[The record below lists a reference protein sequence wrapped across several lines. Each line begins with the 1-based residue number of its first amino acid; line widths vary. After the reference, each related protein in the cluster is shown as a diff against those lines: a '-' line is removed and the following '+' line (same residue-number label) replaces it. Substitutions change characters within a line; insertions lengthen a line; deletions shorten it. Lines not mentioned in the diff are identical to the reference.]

1 LKTRW
6 KKLLVLLLA
15 AALLGVN
22 IKALAD
28 EAEGRRFSIASVSG
42 EEAFMTRGGN
52 AQMRA
57 VAGIPLREGNQVST
71 GQKTKIYL
79 ETDDSKTIKLDE
91 DTKVLVSA
99 SSAKRLKL
107 TLESGSMFFNVDKP
121 LKEDED
127 LRFEAAQ
134 TSMSIRGT
142 SGILAAEDG
151 RLTFY
156 LVEGAVDWEIGGQ
169 VIPVAAGQKIILADT
184 TGQGAYQ
191 IQSVEHFTWEDLD
204 VFGLEAV
211 LEQRHLLDLSLIGL
225 SGEDQ
230 IDQAVEKVK
239 TQAGSYAFSA
249 ENGNRKVI
257 FTSGVVGGTRRSRTS
272 RSRSSSGSSGGSVP
286 VETTTAGPTTEAPT
300 TEAPTAEEPT
310 TSAIETPEPK
320 PSNPGPS
327 DTSTTS
333 SDSSSNTSSTP
344 SDPGNESDPKEEG
357 NTSSE
362 STDYESPVNESSQN
376 AARSESQ
383 ERSALI
389 PTP

>member
-1 LKTRW
+1 
-6 KKLLVLLLA
+6 
-15 AALLGVN
+15 
-22 IKALAD
+22 
-28 EAEGRRFSIASVSG
+28 
-42 EEAFMTRGGN
+42 
-52 AQMRA
+52 
-57 VAGIPLREGNQVST
+57 
-71 GQKTKIYL
+71 
-79 ETDDSKTIKLDE
+79 
-91 DTKVLVSA
+91 
-99 SSAKRLKL
+99 
-107 TLESGSMFFNVDKP
+107 MFFNVDKP

-300 TEAPTAEEPT
+300 TEAPTVEEPT
-310 TSAIETPEPK
+310 TEAPTTEPSTTE
-320 PSNPGPS
+320 PSTTEASDPNISDPS
-327 DTSTTS
+327 DTSTDSSLSDPPSTS
-333 SDSSSNTSSTP
+333 SVT
-344 SDPGNESDPKEEG
+344 
-357 NTSSE
+357 E
-362 STDYESPVNESSQN
+362 STEYQSSQN
-376 AARSESQ
+376 AVQPEGQAGR
-383 ERSALI
+383 ALI